1 MLDVSIAIADCI
13 LNNRSVIVHCSDG
26 WDRTSQTCALA
37 CLMLDGYYRTIQG
50 FQALIEKDWLAFGHK
65 FQDRCGHVQG
75 DPEEVSPTFIQFLDC
90 VWQLTQ
96 LYPQAFQFNERY
108 LITIEEHVYSCQY
121 GTFIGN
127 CERQREELQLKQ
139 KTYSLWGYL
148 AVSFST
154 EDQFVNPLYDK
165 ENKEITNQILRPKIV
180 PQNIKFW
187 RELYC
192 RFERGSHPREP
203 LLDLLAITQNHTTS
217 LEDHGRQL
225 TKTINYYT
233 QKINVAKS
241 ASGVL
246 KSMGMNSPNN
256 VSAADSSPNYNE
268 KRNSLAD
275 SNISNASI
283 GSASSM
289 NNSGNQIS
297 PSISIGEEALKT
309 SPCMQADNRNFSKD
323 NSSTKDQF
331 KDAAKEKDK
340 TSAKDSTNSTFCDPL
355 LRRESESD
363 NSEQAIPKIKDIT
376 ISKVVEK
383 CHSST

>member
-1 MLDVSIAIADCI
+1 MSIVVNMEHSQVSCKTSLVSKCDFVVDYFPSDSDSFSCI
-13 LNNRSVIVHCSDG
+13 
-26 WDRTSQTCALA
+26 
-37 CLMLDGYYRTIQG
+37 
-50 FQALIEKDWLAFGHK
+50 F
-65 FQDRCGHVQG
+65 
-75 DPEEVSPTFIQFLDC
+75 FIF
-90 VWQLTQ
+90 
-96 LYPQAFQFNERY
+96 A
-108 LITIEEHVYSCQY
+108 
-121 GTFIGN
+121 GN

-217 LEDHGRQL
+217 LEGELLYLLYPIRSKSRDIQLAVCNFNFVFVDHGRQL

-275 SNISNASI
+275 SNISNVSI

-289 NNSGNQIS
+289 NNTGNQIS

-309 SPCMQADNRNFSKD
+309 SPGVQADNRNFSKN

-331 KDAAKEKDK
+331 KDTAKEKDK
-340 TSAKDSTNSTFCDPL
+340 TSANVSTNNTFCDPL